1 MTNRHTKPLVNG
13 IYNNDQ
19 SPFNNFT
26 TRNLNPV
33 SVLPIAVVS
42 NLAKTSAAN
51 DNDADVVIDLLP
63 SNLTF
68 EEFVT
73 LFYNNSGHNFSV
85 SASNVDYTA
94 VSFVNHKYNTTTNKQ
109 SFFSM
114 YDQFIKAWCKKNNKA
129 DSALSFVQLIE
140 LQRDA
145 FLMKSMNSLG
155 NYTIGLSLD
164 EVLQN
169 LLATG
174 KIKPVHNN
182 NVNEYNQGVPVEF
195 VIQARA
201 YSQALE
207 TIMQVNFHYVVRIP
221 CFTHGDVVSE
231 TIQKGCYQ
239 SACQQIA
246 SKARDVFDDGDDYTL
261 QSNDSASV
269 SKLNRHEYEIDN
281 SKNLDGEEKTVY
293 SEISKIIGNNHAADH
308 NVGDKSC
315 VESVQTKW

>member
-19 SPFNNFT
+19 SPFNNST
-26 TRNLNPV
+26 TKHLNPV

-42 NLAKTSAAN
+42 NVAKTSST
-51 DNDADVVIDLLP
+51 DDADVVIDLLP
-63 SNLTF
+63 TNLTF

-73 LFYNNSGHNFSV
+73 LFYNNSGHNFSI

-109 SFFSM
+109 SMFSI
-114 YDQFIKAWCKKNNKA
+114 YDQFIKAWCKKHSKA
-129 DSALSFVQLIE
+129 ESALSFVQVIE

-155 NYTIGLSLD
+155 NFTIGLSLD

-195 VIQARA
+195 VVQARVFA
-201 YSQALE
+201 QSIE
-207 TIMQVNFHYVVRIP
+207 TIMQVNFHYLVRIP
-221 CFTHGDVVSE
+221 CFTFGDVVSE
-231 TIQKGCYQ
+231 TVQKGCLQ
-239 SACQQIA
+239 NSCHQFV
-246 SKARDVFDDGDDYTL
+246 SKVRDVFDDGDDYTL
-261 QSNDSASV
+261 QSNDSSSV
-269 SKLNRHEYEIDN
+269 SKVNRQEYEIDN
-281 SKNLDGEEKTVY
+281 TKNCEGEEKTVY
-293 SEISKIIGNNHAADH
+293 SEISKIISVINAAEH
-308 NVGDKSC
+308 SVPDKSGI
-315 VESVQTKW
+315 ESVQTKW